1 MPDGLDD
8 ATVIV
13 FCKMEKV
20 LIITYYW
27 PPSGG
32 PGVQRWLKFA
42 TYLPSFGIQP
52 VILTVDP
59 QHATYPIIDESLVL
73 KVPSPLEVFSTQ
85 TAEPYTLYKRVFG
98 IKQVPFSGFANE
110 TKSKLSSKI
119 ARFLRGN
126 IFVPDARVGWNRY
139 AVRKAIELIDKY
151 NIKTVITTSPPHSSQ
166 LIGLRIKKHRPLV
179 RWIADL
185 RDPWTDIYYYDK
197 MLHLPLIKQIDAR
210 LEKKVLIGAD
220 ILITVSQNL
229 AALFTRKMTGKSDK
243 MVQVITNGFDPVD
256 FVSENREPANSNS
269 SQIVVSYTGTMSDD
283 YNLSG
288 FLEAINQAVAISKN
302 TFTIKITGSI
312 SPRWRQ
318 KIEKLHPNIFKEFMG
333 HVSHDKALSQILN
346 SDILLLLIPSNDGNK
361 GIVTGKIFEYI
372 ASGRP
377 VLGIGP
383 VDGDA
388 SEILFETG
396 AGRMFDYNDVT
407 GIREFLLSDF
417 IAGYKP
423 NKEKLEKYSRHS
435 LTRHLAKLID
445 SR

>member
-1 MPDGLDD
+1 
-8 ATVIV
+8 
-13 FCKMEKV
+13 MEKV

-59 QHATYPIIDESLVL
+59 HYATYPIRDESLVL
-73 KVPSPLEVFSTQ
+73 KVPSTLDVFSTQ
-85 TAEPYTLYKRVFG
+85 TAEPYTLYKRLFR

-110 TKSKLSSKI
+110 TSTGLSSKI

-139 AVRKAIELIDKY
+139 AVMKAIELIDKY

-166 LIGLRIKKHRPLV
+166 LIGLKIKKQRPLV

-197 MLHLPLIKQIDAR
+197 MLHLPLIKQMDTC
-210 LEKKVLIGAD
+210 LEKKVLISAD
-220 ILITVSQNL
+220 VLITVSRNL
-229 AALFTRKMTGKSDK
+229 AALFAGKISDKSDK
-243 MVQVITNGFDPVD
+243 VIQVITNGFDPLD
-256 FVSENREPANSNS
+256 FVSQNREPATS
-269 SQIVVSYTGTMSDD
+269 SSSHIVISYTGTMSDEYD
-283 YNLSG
+283 LSG
-288 FLEAINQAVAISKN
+288 FLKAIDEAVDKSKN
-302 TFTIKITGSI
+302 AFTLMITGSI

-318 KIEKLHPNIFKEFMG
+318 EIEKLHPSIIKEFRG
-333 HVSHDKALSQILN
+333 HVSHDKALGQLLN

-396 AGRMFDYNDVT
+396 AGKMFDYYDVT

-417 IAGYKP
+417 ITVYKP
-423 NKEKLEKYSRHS
+423 SKEKLEKYSRIS
-435 LTRHLAKLID
+435 LTGHLAKLID
-445 SR
+445 CR